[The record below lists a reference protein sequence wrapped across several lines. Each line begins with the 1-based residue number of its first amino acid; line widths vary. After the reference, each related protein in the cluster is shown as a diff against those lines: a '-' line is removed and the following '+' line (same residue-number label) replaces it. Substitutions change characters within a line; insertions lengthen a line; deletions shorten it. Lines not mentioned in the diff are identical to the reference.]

1 MVENRF
7 LNSKEIS
14 FVSLKSK
21 RSDGNE
27 IFFTVEIVYFVQFN
41 LSPLKIDVSC
51 LYIYI
56 QDEEKFLILS
66 SQANSGAGITCRV
79 TFILARSQH
88 NGFDA

>member
-1 MVENRF
+1 MV
-7 LNSKEIS
+7 
-14 FVSLKSK
+14 V
-21 RSDGNE
+21 
-27 IFFTVEIVYFVQFN
+27 V
-41 LSPLKIDVSC
+41 
-51 LYIYI
+51 YIYI